1 MAWYDGILDKISGYA
16 REKLRQFESLFAK
29 GLGPQQ
35 ANHIVKEESALKEEN
50 RKGVQPWEALSLW
63 REFNSGRT
71 TSLESLPS
79 GRSQWLRQSMAQPT
93 HFRSGFDYRYLLDF
107 EYQVR
112 DSVTGEITTVA
123 NTLGFRRLERW
134 GRITDRIT
142 DRIDKLKEASE
153 EFENIYSVAGKTYVE
168 DSVVIK
174 GFYRTVAN

>member
-1 MAWYDGILDKISGYA
+1 
-16 REKLRQFESLFAK
+16 
-29 GLGPQQ
+29 
-35 ANHIVKEESALKEEN
+35 
-50 RKGVQPWEALSLW
+50 
-63 REFNSGRT
+63 
-71 TSLESLPS
+71 
-79 GRSQWLRQSMAQPT
+79 MAQPT